1 MDFSSWW
8 SSMTLMEQIYWGMAI
23 PFTLFFILQLILTFF
38 GGDVPEDGGA
48 DFDVETDDGISF
60 QFLTIKNLI
69 AFFTIFSWTGITCLD
84 SGYSNLISIVISTI
98 AGIIMM
104 LIVSSIFYFLAKAD
118 ESGTLNIQKAVGA
131 VGEVYMRLEKNRG
144 NIGQVQIQVQ
154 GSLRTLDALTDD
166 EEDLGFG
173 SVVSVT
179 EVLNENILVVTK
191 SKLG

>member
-1 MDFSSWW
+1 MDFSAWW
-8 SSMTLMEQIYWGMAI
+8 SEMTLLEQIYWGLAL

-38 GGDVPEDGGA
+38 GSDVPEDGGA
-48 DFDVETDDGISF
+48 DFDVETDDGIPF

-84 SGYSNLISIVISTI
+84 SGYSNFNAIIVSLI

-104 LIVSSIFYFLAKAD
+104 LIMSSIYYFLAKAD

-131 VGEVYMRLEKNRG
+131 VGEVYLRLEKNRG
-144 NIGQVQIQVQ
+144 NIGQVQVQVQ

-166 EEDLGFG
+166 EEDLAFG
-173 SVVSVT
+173 AVVTVT
-179 EVLNENILVVTK
+179 KVLNENILVVTK
-191 SKLG
+191 SKLA